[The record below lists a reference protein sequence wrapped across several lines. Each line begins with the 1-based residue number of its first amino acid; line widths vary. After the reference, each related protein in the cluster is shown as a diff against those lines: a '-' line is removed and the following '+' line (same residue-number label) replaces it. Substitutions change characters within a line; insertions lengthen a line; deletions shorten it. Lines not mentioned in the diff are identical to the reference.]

1 MKRVQARV
9 SIGKVWTALSSLLIA
24 GLGIFLVLFTGLD
37 SHIAGYSPAE
47 VQAAREVH
55 SLTSIVEN
63 PVNAPHKVVTWAFTK
78 LTVDPVF
85 AGRLASATFA
95 TFALLL
101 FYVATR
107 MWHGK
112 RVAFLAT
119 LLLGTGS
126 WFLLTARSSDPNFSA
141 SVAVTLLA
149 LSGYWMSLHFRT
161 VWSYVAVV
169 ASLALM
175 VYVPGMVWLVL
186 LGLILRGRS
195 IFQAM
200 TRNLQTWKLMTLIG
214 LLLLFV
220 IAPIA
225 YAGARDMTVLLA
237 LLGAPEQLPHWS
249 EVPQN
254 LGWGLLGLFGWQH
267 TPLAFSVGQLPLM
280 DVVTTVL
287 ALLGLVYYATKLSL
301 DRTRLLIGVLLLG
314 LMLLSIGSLAGY
326 AYLLPVMYFLA
337 AGGMAYLLM
346 RWLEVFPRNPLARG
360 IGIVLLT
367 LVIGFA
373 VFYNLRA
380 YFIAAPHTD
389 NIRQIYSG
397 STEDLIQ

>member
-9 SIGKVWTALSSLLIA
+9 SLGKVWTALSSLLIA
-24 GLGIFLVLFTGLD
+24 GLGIFLVLFVGLD

-47 VQAAREVH
+47 VEAARAVQ
-55 SLTSIVEN
+55 SLPSIIEN
-63 PVNAPHKVVTWAFTK
+63 PVNAPHKVVTWAFAQ
-78 LTVDPVF
+78 LTIDPVL

-95 TFALLL
+95 TLALLL

-119 LLLGTGS
+119 LLLGTSS
-126 WFLLTARSSDPNFSA
+126 WFLLTARSSDPNVSA
-141 SVAVTLLA
+141 SLAVTLLA
-149 LSGYWMSLHFRT
+149 LSGYWMSLHFRSM
-161 VWSYVAVV
+161 WSYVAVV

-186 LGLILRGRS
+186 LGLILRGRG

-200 TRNLQTWKLMTLIG
+200 ARNLPAWKLATLVA
-214 LLLLFV
+214 LLLVFV

-225 YAGARDMTVLLA
+225 YAGARDMHVLLA
-237 LLGAPEQLPHWS
+237 LLGAPDELPRIMD
-249 EVPQN
+249 VPQN
-254 LGWGLLGLFGWQH
+254 LGWGLLSLFGWQH
-267 TPLAFSVGQLPLM
+267 TPSAFSVGKLPLM
-280 DVVTTVL
+280 DVVSVAL
-287 ALLGLVYYATKLSL
+287 ALLGLVYYAAKLSL
-301 DRTRLLIGVLLLG
+301 ERTRLLIGVLLLG
-314 LMLLSIGSLAGY
+314 LMLLSIGSPAGY
-326 AYLLPVMYFLA
+326 AYLLPVVYFLA
-337 AGGMAYLLM
+337 AGGIAYLLM

-360 IGIVLLT
+360 IGITLLA

-380 YFIAAPHTD
+380 YFVAAPHAD

-397 STEDLIQ
+397 STNDLLN